1 MARRKRTASLGA
13 ALAQVDPVVTVAPP
27 PAASG
32 GGGITAI
39 KAKWDALP
47 QRTKYIVYGGG
58 ALLLGAFLFRKQIAS
73 GASVVAAKAVRALMP
88 KGTEQIADI
97 AFELAPKYDV
107 SPFTILGITF
117 AESNFGTALTPKGPG
132 GTGDFI
138 PRPVSKDPKV
148 NAVRA
153 ALPGV
158 TRKTLEDGIKSRN
171 IPGPVE
177 AWVPTTRGWGH
188 GLYQL
193 DWEAFNDYL
202 TKSNDWADPRR
213 AMERALKLYSD
224 NRKKIRAAFPS
235 LSQLDLLRATVA
247 AYNAGAGA
255 LPSAK
260 YPKGS
265 GVIGALAAGVSADQL
280 DKGAARKDGG
290 TRVTFGQG
298 YVDHILGKA
307 SKFSSAA

>member
-27 PAASG
+27 PAASDG

-158 TRKTLEDGIKSRN
+158 TRKTLEEGIKSRK
-171 IPGPVE
+171 IAGPVE

-224 NRKKIRAAFPS
+224 NRKKIRAALPNIG
-235 LSQLDLLRATVA
+235 QLDLLRATVA

-255 LPSAK
+255 
-260 YPKGS
+260 
-265 GVIGALAAGVSADQL
+265 VITALRAGVPADQL